1 MKRSASAAWTGGL
14 RQGAGNISTQ
24 SGILNNAQYGYK
36 ERFEEGP
43 GTNPEELIAAAHA
56 GCFCMALAAQLEKE
70 GMAPDRVQTQAT
82 VTLDKIDGGLAIT
95 AIHLDLRA
103 TVPGADLATVE
114 KIANVAKRECPVSK
128 LFNAPITLTVNL
140 EADEEKQPAQ

>member
-1 MKRSASAAWTGGL
+1 MKRTASAAWTGGI
-14 RQGAGNISTQ
+14 RQGTGNISTQ
-24 SGILNNAQYGYK
+24 SGILKSTQYGFQD
-36 ERFEEGP
+36 RFEDGP

-56 GCFCMALAAQLEKE
+56 SCFCMALAAQLEKE
-70 GMAPDRVQTQAT
+70 GVAPDRVETQAT
-82 VTLDKIDGGLAIT
+82 VTLDKIDGALAIT

-114 KIANVAKRECPVSK
+114 KVANVAKRECPVSK
-128 LFNAPITLTVNL
+128 LFNAPITLAVNL

>member
-24 SGILNNAQYGYK
+24 SGVLNNAQYGYK

-82 VTLDKIDGGLAIT
+82 VTLDKIDGAFTIT

-103 TVPGADLATVE
+103 TVPGADLTTVE

-128 LFNAPITLTVNL
+128 LFNAQVTLTVNL
-140 EADEEKQPAQ
+140 EPDEEKQPAQ